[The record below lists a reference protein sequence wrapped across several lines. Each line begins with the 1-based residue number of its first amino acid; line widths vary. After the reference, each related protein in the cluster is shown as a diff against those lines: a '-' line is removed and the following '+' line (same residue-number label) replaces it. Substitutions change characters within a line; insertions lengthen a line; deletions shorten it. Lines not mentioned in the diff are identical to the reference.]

1 MTSPT
6 LRFRMIWTVCHC
18 LLSSLSPRFMYSS
31 RGALGWGP
39 RVITSLTYP
48 STNIKAIT
56 PGIPLLAPGRL
67 KRTRTVNS
75 YWYSGTSTLCY
86 NSKKDVLVCRVN
98 EAKPILKTLIT
109 IQATYASLMC
119 NCKSHPNTSPS
130 LFKYTDLSDV
140 PRMEDFPRCQ
150 IPATQKPYR
159 ILTILKCYLY
169 KEVLG
174 RAVAHLPF
182 PSWTVVRLRYV
193 RRRPASPGGYT
204 KYQWMSW
211 WYFGTRVRGNP
222 YHTRR

>member
-56 PGIPLLAPGRL
+56 SGIPLLAPGRL

-98 EAKPILKTLIT
+98 EAKPILKLWSQYKRHMHLLCAIVNPIQIQVHLFSNTLIYQT
-109 IQATYASLMC
+109 FRGWRTFQDVKFQPLR
-119 NCKSHPNTSPS
+119 SPTE
-130 LFKYTDLSDV
+130 F
-140 PRMEDFPRCQ
+140 
-150 IPATQKPYR
+150 
-159 ILTILKCYLY
+159 
-169 KEVLG
+169 
-174 RAVAHLPF
+174 
-182 PSWTVVRLRYV
+182 
-193 RRRPASPGGYT
+193 
-204 KYQWMSW
+204 
-211 WYFGTRVRGNP
+211 
-222 YHTRR
+222 